1 MNEEVKKVPGS
12 KIATLIYSQQGCE
25 FLKVVDFSIFEVLEE
40 FGEDLEGP
48 SSDKIYS
55 LGNQGVK

>member
-1 MNEEVKKVPGS
+1 MKNFPGS
-12 KIATLIYSQQGCE
+12 KIATLIHSQQGCE